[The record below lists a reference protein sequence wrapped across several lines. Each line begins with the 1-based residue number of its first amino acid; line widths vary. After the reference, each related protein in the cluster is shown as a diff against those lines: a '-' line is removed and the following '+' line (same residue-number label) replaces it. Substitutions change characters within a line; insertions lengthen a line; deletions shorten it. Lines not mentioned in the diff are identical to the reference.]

1 MKKKLDKISDE
12 LDGASKSHKKQSK
25 VLKKIVKSA
34 KSKALAKS
42 SKLHKR
48 QAKDLRSLR
57 TRAVKKALSK

>member
-12 LDGASKSHKKQSK
+12 LDGASKSHKKQ
-25 VLKKIVKSA
+25 
-34 KSKALAKS
+34 SKALAKS